1 MLSKPVFV
9 LLMCIML
16 LFITGCV
23 DVDIELTIHKD
34 GSGEIMYRM
43 AMDPLLYRFLTES
56 DSDPL
61 EDFIKEAEVEGFLVT
76 VFRGETT
83 GLEARKVIEN
93 MGEGSGLYLLND
105 EFDMDQLVVNKG
117 LFKNQIIFDTELDL
131 TVLEREFAGDFEQLL
146 GKRMLQNMRFD
157 FTLNLPVKPAKH
169 NASTT
174 ENDGRTLIWNLTPG
188 DKNPIYMEIEVL
200 NIQNILILAGVFILS
215 VIVIVVVLKTRKP
228 EK

>member
-1 MLSKPVFV
+1 MLSKPVWV

-34 GSGEIMYRM
+34 GSGEIMYRI

-61 EDFIKEAEVEGFLVT
+61 ENFIKEAEVEGFLVT
-76 VFRGETT
+76 VFRGEKT
-83 GLEARKVIEN
+83 GIEARKAVEN
-93 MGEGSGLYLLND
+93 MAEDSSFHLFDDELNTGQFVVKRGLL
-105 EFDMDQLVVNKG
+105 
-117 LFKNQIIFDTELDL
+117 KNQVILDTELDL
-131 TVLEREFAGDFEQLL
+131 TVLEREFAGDFDQLL
-146 GKRMLQNMRFD
+146 GERMLRNMRFD

-174 ENDGRTLIWNLTPG
+174 ENDGRTLIWNLAPG
-188 DKNPIYMEIEVL
+188 DKNPIYVEIEVL
-200 NIQNILILAGVFILS
+200 NIQNILILAGAFIFS
-215 VIVIVVVLKTRKP
+215 VIVITVVLKARKP

>member
-1 MLSKPVFV
+1 MVSKTVYL
-9 LLMCIML
+9 LLMCIIL
-16 LFITGCV
+16 LFAAGCV

-34 GSGEIMYRM
+34 GSGEIMYRI
-43 AMDPLLYRFLTES
+43 AMDPLLHRFLTES

-61 EDFIKEAEVEGFLVT
+61 EEFIKEAEVEGFLVT
-76 VFRGETT
+76 VFRGEKT
-83 GLEARKVIEN
+83 GIEARKVVEN

-105 EFDMDQLVVNKG
+105 EFDMDQLIVNKG

-146 GKRMLQNMRFD
+146 GERMLSNMRFD
-157 FTLNLPVKPAKH
+157 FTLNLPIRPAKH

-200 NIQNILILAGVFILS
+200 NIQNILILAGAFILS
-215 VIVIVVVLKTRKP
+215 VIVIAVVLKARKH
-228 EK
+228 EE